1 MLNRWELVAAVSA
14 ACLALHPIISFAGEP
29 LRPAKPWV
37 LDYDESQCVA
47 WREYGAP
54 SHSVYL
60 LIRPSPDGGT
70 YELDLM
76 KQRTAGPFAEEHR
89 GSVDFGNGPIGAS
102 VLYYQNVPDKLQ
114 IAQFRLDTSQMAQ
127 ASSASSVT
135 LRVADY
141 QAPVTLALRSM
152 PDLLK
157 GLDQCNADLRRY
169 WNVGIKLSQP
179 AKGDVRSI
187 FTSDDYPFVAVVG
200 MEQGTS
206 QFLLFIDTTGKV
218 AACHVL
224 RPSGIAVLDATGC
237 MVIKQRAKFTPARD
251 ASGKP
256 ERDAVVTPPIVW
268 RLRAGH

>member
-1 MLNRWELVAAVSA
+1 MFNRQKWVVVASA
-14 ACLALHPIISFAGEP
+14 ACFALHPGISIAAKP
-29 LRPAKPWV
+29 LQPTKPWV

-47 WREYGAP
+47 LREYGTAD
-54 SHSVYL
+54 HSISL

-70 YELDLM
+70 YVLDLM
-76 KQRTAGPFAEEHR
+76 KQRAAGPFAEEHR

-102 VLYYQNVPDKLQ
+102 VLYYQNVPEKLQ
-114 IAQFRLDTSQMAQ
+114 IAQFRIDSPQMAQ
-127 ASSASSVT
+127 ARSASSVT
-135 LRVADY
+135 FRITEY
-141 QAPVTLALRSM
+141 QAPVSLALRSM
-152 PDLLK
+152 QDLLK

-169 WNVGIKLSQP
+169 WNVGAKLSQP
-179 AKGDVRSI
+179 ARGDVRSI

-206 QFLLFIDTTGKV
+206 QFLLFIDITGKV

-256 ERDAVVTPPIVW
+256 VRDAVVTPPIVW